1 MSNQPTINEPN
12 ATNFGRVAVLMG
24 GWSSER
30 EVSLKSG
37 EAVLTALLRTG
48 VDAFAIDANEESKI
62 FEQLQT
68 QPIDTVFN
76 LMHGGMGE
84 NGTLAAILNILN
96 IPCVGSGM
104 EASALAMNKVHCKLL
119 WRSVGLPSAPFVVLN
134 ANSNWNEV
142 ATQLSLPLMV
152 KPGREGSSIGMT
164 KVETVNELHAAY
176 DLASQFDS
184 LVIAE
189 KWLSGREFTVAILGT
204 QILPSIQLKTTRDF
218 YDYQAKYIDD
228 NTSYF
233 IPSGLTVP
241 QENEIQQI
249 SKQAFDII
257 GCEGWGRVDLM
268 EDESGSLQLLEVNT
282 VPGMTDH
289 SLMPMAAKAIGI
301 SFNDLVL
308 QILNIT
314 VLQSQKVANG

>member
-1 MSNQPTINEPN
+1 MNKPTANKLN
-12 ATNFGRVAVLMG
+12 AIDFGRVAVLMG

-37 EAVLTALLRTG
+37 AAVLNALLSIG
-48 VDAFAIDANEESKI
+48 VDAFAIDADDESKI
-62 FEQLQT
+62 FEQLQA
-68 QPIDTVFN
+68 QHIDIVFN
-76 LMHGGMGE
+76 VMHGGMGE
-84 NGTLAAILNILN
+84 NGTLIATLNMLN
-96 IPCVGSGM
+96 IPCVGSCM
-104 EASALAMNKVHCKLL
+104 EAAALAMNKAHCKLL
-119 WRSVGLPSAPFVVLN
+119 WRSVGLPSAPFIVLN
-134 ANSNWNEV
+134 AKSNWHEV
-142 ATQLSLPLMV
+142 ATKLNLPLMV

-164 KVETVNELHAAY
+164 KVETADELHAAY

-189 KWLSGREFTVAILGT
+189 KWLSGREFTVAILGE

-218 YDYQAKYIDD
+218 YDYQAKYLDD
-228 NTSYF
+228 NTSYL
-233 IPSGLTVP
+233 IPSELSIP
-241 QENEIQQI
+241 QENKIQEI

-257 GCEGWGRVDLM
+257 GCDGLGRVDLM
-268 EDESGSLQLLEVNT
+268 EDETGNLQLLEVNT

-289 SLMPMAAKAIGI
+289 SLVPMAAKAIGM

-314 VLQSQKVANG
+314 VMKRNEVIND